1 MMSGHSKWA
10 NIKHKKAK
18 VDAQRG
24 NMFTKISKEITV
36 AARNGGGNPEA
47 NFRLKLAIQKA
58 REANIPND
66 NITRAIQRGTGELE
80 GTSYEEIVYEGY
92 GPGGTAILLEVLTD
106 NRNRTV
112 GEIRYLFSRH
122 GGNLGESGCV
132 AWMFDKKGLFVIDKE
147 TLAISEDELMDIILE
162 AGADDMKTEEGEIE
176 ITCGTDVFEILKETL
191 EKNGI
196 TLAAAEIT
204 MLPQTTLELT
214 DNDAAKAFRLAEVLE
229 NHDDVQNVYTNFT
242 FDEAIMEDKNS

>member
-1 MMSGHSKWA
+1 MSGHSKWA